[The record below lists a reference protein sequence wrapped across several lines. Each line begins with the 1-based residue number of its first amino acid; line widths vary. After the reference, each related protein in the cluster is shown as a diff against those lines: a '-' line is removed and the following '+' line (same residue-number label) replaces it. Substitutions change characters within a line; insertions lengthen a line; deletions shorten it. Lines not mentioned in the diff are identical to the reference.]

1 MNSKIIQKAVAALF
15 ERHTVIPNVY
25 LGGFELDMAIVSKD
39 WYLTEV
45 EIKVSRSDW
54 MRDKE
59 KKKWVVEA
67 KSKIN
72 YYRKRHKVTKF
83 FYAVPEKLLKNIPE
97 FVTPETGLIS
107 INQYIDRRSGATMHV
122 AKIVRQSKR
131 LKQSRLNAKEINGLL
146 RAMSFK
152 VWKKYWKEEPIMV
165 MSEMDLPTD
174 FHS

>member
-1 MNSKIIQKAVAALF
+1 MNSKIIQQAVATLF
-15 ERHTVIPNVY
+15 DRHTVIPNVY

-67 KSKIN
+67 QAKTN

-97 FVTPETGLIS
+97 FVTPETGIIS
-107 INQYIDRRSGATMHV
+107 IVKHTDYYGVVRYT

-131 LKQSRLNAKEINGLL
+131 LKQSRLNAKEINGLM

-152 VWKKYWKEEPIMV
+152 VWKKYWKEEPIMIL
-165 MSEMDLPTD
+165 SEMDMPTD

>member
-1 MNSKIIQKAVAALF
+1 MDINSKIAQLAVAKLF

-25 LGGFELDMAIVSKD
+25 LGGFELDLAIISKD

-45 EIKVSRSDW
+45 EIKISRSDW
-54 MRDKE
+54 MRDKD

-67 KSKIN
+67 QSKTN

-83 FYAVPEKLLKNIPE
+83 FYAVPEKLLDNIPD
-97 FVTPETGLIS
+97 FVTPETGIIS
-107 INQYIDRRSGATMHV
+107 IRNIGKGIKGPFV
-122 AKIVRQSKR
+122 ARIVRQSTR
-131 LKQSRLNAKEINGLL
+131 LKKSRLNAKEINGLM

-152 VWKKYWKEEPIMV
+152 VWKKIFSQDGAIRVCSHEFNP
-165 MSEMDLPTD
+165 D